1 MYPLDG
7 AANRRVGHGRSGIE
21 RVVTLERLT
30 HAGRSGVRIAVAE
43 SLTSGLLCSEIGKGE
58 DASDWFAGGVVA
70 YRTQTK
76 EELLGLPA
84 GIDPCSPACAVQL
97 AVGAR
102 ELFDADVAVSTTGVG
117 GPLPEGGH
125 EPGTVFLGWATA
137 TASGYRGLALGGSP
151 DAVLRVTIKQAL
163 SLLAQVASEAG

>member
-1 MYPLDG
+1 MDELERL
-7 AANRRVGHGRSGIE
+7 AQVGRSGM
-21 RVVTLERLT
+21 RV
-30 HAGRSGVRIAVAE
+30 AVAE

-76 EELLGLPA
+76 EELLGLPP
-84 GIDPCSPACAVQL
+84 GTDPCSAACAVQL

-102 ELFDADVAVSTTGVG
+102 ELFDADVAISTTGVG

-137 TASGYRGLALGGSP
+137 AASGYRGLALGGGP
-151 DAVLRVTIKQAL
+151 EAVLNSTVDQAL
-163 SLLAQVASEAG
+163 SLLAQIASSCAAQSPST